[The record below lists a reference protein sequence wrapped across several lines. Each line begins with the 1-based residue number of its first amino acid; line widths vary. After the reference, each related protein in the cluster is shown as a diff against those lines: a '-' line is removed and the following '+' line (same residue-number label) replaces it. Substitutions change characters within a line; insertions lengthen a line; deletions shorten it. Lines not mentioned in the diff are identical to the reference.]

1 MRRQW
6 IDAMDYEIQRCTRH
20 CAVSGREFNE
30 GEEFYSVLVAEGSA
44 VRRYDYA
51 LDAWSGAPEKALGF
65 WKSRMP
71 AKDASASKPKLAP
84 GEVMLQLFT
93 ELEGAADKAD
103 MRYVLALLMIR
114 RRLLRLEETQHDEA
128 GQETLSLYCPRDENL
143 YEIPVVM
150 PDEVRAQEIQEELGK
165 LLFASSS

>member
-1 MRRQW
+1 
-6 IDAMDYEIQRCTRH
+6 MDYEVQRCTRH

-30 GEEFYSVLVAEGSA
+30 GEEFYSVLVAEGSE
-44 VRRYDYA
+44 VRRYDYS
-51 LDAWSGAPEKALGF
+51 LEAWTGAPEKALGF

-71 AKDASASKPKLAP
+71 TRETGAAKPKLAP

-93 ELEGAADKAD
+93 ELEGVAEKAD

-114 RRLLRLEETQHDEA
+114 RRVLRLEETLRDES
-128 GQETLSLYCPRDENL
+128 GSERLSLYSPRDENL
-143 YEIPVVM
+143 YQIPVVM
-150 PDEVRAQEIQEELGK
+150 PDAARTQEIQEELGK